1 MTLHYLKIALRNLLK
16 YRLQNFISVLCL
28 AVGIVCFSMVSYFI
42 NQQSDDPD
50 KHLPHYEQM
59 AELILQDEN
68 GGRCEITEEEA
79 RQIKSRVLS
88 GMDLMAFFHGL
99 FETEITFLDQQYN
112 KKIIKGYGGKVDNHI
127 MQYKGLRS
135 IYTSH
140 IPSFLAEKEV
150 ILTESFARKVYGDKN
165 PIGWKL
171 MLPLFGKEYYTIRDV
186 IYDSHVKI
194 GKPIQLFVYEEESAS
209 SMGCYILLAKG
220 KTVKEVE
227 ELLNSVPIY
236 TKERAPLHFSVDRY
250 VERKIHP
257 GAVIAYTFI
266 LLIGALVLIAGVIN
280 FLKFTIQLFYNRMRE
295 LGLRKCLGSSHWGL
309 YQLLFYEIAIMLL
322 VAFIF
327 SVAITEWVVP
337 YIYSSISQEYLS
349 NFIIEMH
356 ELIFMQLAITI
367 LVFIIC
373 CIIAGCVVLRI
384 RYTHIRQNI
393 VGDMGRKKHVFR
405 NLMLGVQLVICIYF
419 VGVSLGIFSLLD
431 MVESMV
437 YCPLSMDEYKNRIEV
452 DASSSPYIY
461 QHWAAIRSDIEQL
474 PEVVSTTCMTSIGY
488 IKYQKKDGVKLR
500 GMCVNADS
508 CYLSFYHIPMRG
520 EKVKL
525 DEENLVYISEGLE
538 KILQKDSVQGM
549 VTLSDK
555 IYRIAGVYK
564 ALPGET
570 IAGERGTFFSVYFPN
585 RIFNRYCIEVTP
597 GTSSKVMQEINA
609 ICSRHMPELLEISV
623 DTMYKTQ
630 REPFG
635 IWDMVRNLILLLSVI
650 SLLITILSI
659 YAAISL
665 DTQGRQKEVAI
676 RKINGATPKIIAIL
690 FGKLYIILLIV
701 SFTIAM
707 PLVYLT
713 LSLVVG
719 ELSIESNIVGIGFQ
733 LFGIIVT
740 LVLVTVGNKLYEI
753 IKLNPAEVI
762 KNE

>member
-1 MTLHYLKIALRNLLK
+1 
-16 YRLQNFISVLCL
+16 
-28 AVGIVCFSMVSYFI
+28 
-42 NQQSDDPD
+42 
-50 KHLPHYEQM
+50 
-59 AELILQDEN
+59 
-68 GGRCEITEEEA
+68 
-79 RQIKSRVLS
+79 
-88 GMDLMAFFHGL
+88 
-99 FETEITFLDQQYN
+99 
-112 KKIIKGYGGKVDNHI
+112 
-127 MQYKGLRS
+127 
-135 IYTSH
+135 
-140 IPSFLAEKEV
+140 
-150 ILTESFARKVYGDKN
+150 
-165 PIGWKL
+165 
-171 MLPLFGKEYYTIRDV
+171 
-186 IYDSHVKI
+186 
-194 GKPIQLFVYEEESAS
+194 
-209 SMGCYILLAKG
+209 
-220 KTVKEVE
+220 
-227 ELLNSVPIY
+227 
-236 TKERAPLHFSVDRY
+236 
-250 VERKIHP
+250 
-257 GAVIAYTFI
+257 
-266 LLIGALVLIAGVIN
+266 
-280 FLKFTIQLFYNRMRE
+280 
-295 LGLRKCLGSSHWGL
+295 
-309 YQLLFYEIAIMLL
+309 
-322 VAFIF
+322 
-327 SVAITEWVVP
+327 
-337 YIYSSISQEYLS
+337 
-349 NFIIEMH
+349 
-356 ELIFMQLAITI
+356 
-367 LVFIIC
+367 
-373 CIIAGCVVLRI
+373 
-384 RYTHIRQNI
+384 
-393 VGDMGRKKHVFR
+393 
-405 NLMLGVQLVICIYF
+405 
-419 VGVSLGIFSLLD
+419 